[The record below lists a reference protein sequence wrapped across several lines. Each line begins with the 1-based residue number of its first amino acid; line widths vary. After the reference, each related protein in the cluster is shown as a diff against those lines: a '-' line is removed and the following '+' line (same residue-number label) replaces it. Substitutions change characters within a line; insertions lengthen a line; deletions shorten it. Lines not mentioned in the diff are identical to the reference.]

1 MFHFLV
7 RMNSKKLL
15 FTTTTEKVVDDVNRF
30 VRIFL
35 ISTIMSVVWLTIQ
48 EVIQMTL
55 NYQIHDMLIGAVCFV
70 IVYRFY
76 PALTG
81 SKNPI

>member
-35 ISTIMSVVWLTIQ
+35 ISMIMSVVWLTIQ

-70 IVYRFY
+70 IVYRFHDK
-76 PALTG
+76 LVLR
-81 SKNPI
+81 

>member
-30 VRIFL
+30 VCIFL

-55 NYQIHDMLIGAVCFV
+55 NY
-70 IVYRFY
+70 
-76 PALTG
+76 
-81 SKNPI
+81 